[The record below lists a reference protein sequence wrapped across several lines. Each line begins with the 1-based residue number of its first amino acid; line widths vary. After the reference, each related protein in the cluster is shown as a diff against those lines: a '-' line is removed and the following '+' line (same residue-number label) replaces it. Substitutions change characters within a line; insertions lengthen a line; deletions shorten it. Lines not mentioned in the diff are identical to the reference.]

1 VNQID
6 NIVIAV
12 LAGLT
17 LSAAAGFRAFLPL
30 AVVSWAAHLE
40 WISVG
45 ETFHWMSSQTAVI
58 VFTTAVLVETIG
70 DKFPAVDHALDA
82 LGAFIKPVAATV
94 LTAVSLSEFDPV
106 YGIVLGIV
114 AGGGVAAGL
123 HLLKA
128 KARLVGNLLTF
139 GLAAPVLSLLED
151 AAAIVLILLA
161 FFLPLAGLLFV
172 AAVAWFLARK
182 KPEPVTAPLA

>member
-1 VNQID
+1 MNQID
-6 NIVIAV
+6 NIVLAV

-30 AVVSWAAHLE
+30 AVVSWAAHLGGIE
-40 WISVG
+40 VG
-45 ETFHWMSSQTAVI
+45 ETFRWIGSQTAVI
-58 VFTTAVLVETIG
+58 VFTSAVLIETIG

-82 LGAFIKPVAATV
+82 LGTFVKPVAATV

-106 YGIVLGIV
+106 YGIVLGII

-128 KARLVGNLLTF
+128 KVRLFGNLLTF
-139 GLAAPVLSLLED
+139 GFAAPVLSFLED
-151 AAAIVLILLA
+151 AAAIILILLA
-161 FFLPLAGLLFV
+161 FFLPLAGLLLIAGVVWFV
-172 AAVAWFLARK
+172 SRRQSQPA
-182 KPEPVTAPLA
+182 PTPLA